1 MLQLPKYLMKTD
13 TFLNWSIRN
22 YYFLSLCLESSD
34 WIWVKIL
41 SKFNILSS
49 ISYFIFSS
57 YFFYKLWLEKNIF
70 IGAWGSTRKGKKDL
84 HYNFI
89 NWLSVVQ
96 NNFLCILF
104 LAVWG
109 WSSVWQCYN
118 LWHLCC
124 SWQDSVSR
132 QRSLVSALIF
142 TLTLVLNFLLSKCR
156 LTDLQK
162 IDNFKNGG
170 TFQIFSFWILDIH
183 KK

>member
-1 MLQLPKYLMKTD
+1 MNGSAQYSVWHKLPGPRRPHQCPTQVDCKISHLLPNKCSLVFNFWIFEFFYGECREDWRMLQLLKYLMKTD

-89 NWLSVVQ
+89 
-96 NNFLCILF
+96 
-104 LAVWG
+104 LAV
-109 WSSVWQCYN
+109 SC
-118 LWHLCC
+118 
-124 SWQDSVSR
+124 
-132 QRSLVSALIF
+132 A
-142 TLTLVLNFLLSKCR
+142 K
-156 LTDLQK
+156 
-162 IDNFKNGG
+162 
-170 TFQIFSFWILDIH
+170 
-183 KK
+183 

>member
-1 MLQLPKYLMKTD
+1 MALLNTQSDTNCRVPGGHISVRLKLIAKYLISCQINVLWFLIFGFLNFLWRMLQLPKYLMKTD

-89 NWLSVVQ
+89 
-96 NNFLCILF
+96 
-104 LAVWG
+104 LAV
-109 WSSVWQCYN
+109 SC
-118 LWHLCC
+118 
-124 SWQDSVSR
+124 
-132 QRSLVSALIF
+132 A
-142 TLTLVLNFLLSKCR
+142 K
-156 LTDLQK
+156 
-162 IDNFKNGG
+162 
-170 TFQIFSFWILDIH
+170 
-183 KK
+183 

>member
-1 MLQLPKYLMKTD
+1 MFFGFIIFEFYFLWRMLQLPKYLMKTD

-70 IGAWGSTRKGKKDL
+70 IGAWGSTRKGKRTYIITL
-84 HYNFI
+84 F
-89 NWLSVVQ
+89 WLSVVQ

-156 LTDLQK
+156 
-162 IDNFKNGG
+162 
-170 TFQIFSFWILDIH
+170 SLDWFA
-183 KK
+183 KDR

>member
-1 MLQLPKYLMKTD
+1 MCITSCLCVWRVLIEFGWKY
-13 TFLNWSIRN
+13 
-22 YYFLSLCLESSD
+22 YQ
-34 WIWVKIL
+34 
-41 SKFNILSS
+41 SS
-49 ISYFIFSS
+49 IFYPQYPIL
-57 YFFYKLWLEKNIF
+57 FFLRT
-70 IGAWGSTRKGKKDL
+70 S
-84 HYNFI
+84 FI
-89 NWLSVVQ
+89 NFGRRKISLLELEAALVKARRTYIITLFWLSVVQ

-109 WSSVWQCYN
+109 WSSVWHCYN

>member
-1 MLQLPKYLMKTD
+1 MITVVCYLPLSNLNQPLIPWYNPFGDKFQLQIVDVHPYYPWMNGSAQYSVWHKLQVPGGHISVRVKLIAKYLISCQINVLWFYNFWRMLQLPKYLMKTD
-13 TFLNWSIRN
+13 TFRNWSIRN

-89 NWLSVVQ
+89 LVVS
-96 NNFLCILF
+96 C
-104 LAVWG
+104 A
-109 WSSVWQCYN
+109 
-118 LWHLCC
+118 
-124 SWQDSVSR
+124 
-132 QRSLVSALIF
+132 
-142 TLTLVLNFLLSKCR
+142 K
-156 LTDLQK
+156 
-162 IDNFKNGG
+162 
-170 TFQIFSFWILDIH
+170 
-183 KK
+183 

>member
-1 MLQLPKYLMKTD
+1 MLQLQKYLMKTD

-84 HYNFI
+84 YIITLF
-89 NWLSVVQ
+89 WLSVVQ

-104 LAVWG
+104 LAVWS
-109 WSSVWQCYN
+109 WSSVW
-118 LWHLCC
+118 LCVTISDIC
-124 SWQDSVSR
+124 VALHKTRCQDN
-132 QRSLVSALIF
+132 A
-142 TLTLVLNFLLSKCR
+142 LLS
-156 LTDLQK
+156 LL
-162 IDNFKNGG
+162 
-170 TFQIFSFWILDIH
+170 SSSLSLLFWIFCSQSAAWLIC
-183 KK
+183 KR